1 MYYNL
6 IMKRTYFKLSNID
19 KVSKRLLL
27 STANYKRH
35 RRFDFKIN
43 ESALLVIDV
52 QKYFTE
58 RGFHAYIPSSKAVI
72 VKINEL
78 IRFFNEKKRPVIYT
92 KHINSKENAGMLNVF
107 FDRLI
112 EKNTKKSE
120 FSDSLLIKDNSIII
134 EKTQYNA
141 FYKTELENILNK
153 KNVKQIVIT
162 GFMTHLCCETTA
174 REGFV
179 RGFHVFFP
187 VDCSASYNIKYHKAT
202 LLNLSH
208 GFATLVLSE
217 EILREK
223 YFKDL

>member
-6 IMKRTYFKLSNID
+6 RMKKAYFKLSNIN

-27 STANYKRH
+27 STDNYERH
-35 RRFDFKIN
+35 RRFDFKVN

-58 RGFHAYIPSSKAVI
+58 MEFHAYIPSSKAVI
-72 VKINEL
+72 KRINEL
-78 IRFFNEKKRPVIYT
+78 IRFFVEKKRPVIYT

-107 FDRLI
+107 FDKLI
-112 EKNTKKSE
+112 ERGSKESE
-120 FSDSLLIKDNSIII
+120 LSDSLLLNNDSIII

-141 FYKTELENILNK
+141 FYKTELENILI
-153 KNVKQIVIT
+153 KQNIRQLVIT

-208 GFATLVLSE
+208 GFATLVLSD
-217 EILREK
+217 EILREE
-223 YFKDL
+223 YFIDL